1 MAPSDAVK
9 LVRWPQKA
17 MTIEQRSLAPEQGW
31 QASLRI
37 MR

>member
-1 MAPSDAVK
+1 
-9 LVRWPQKA
+9 
-17 MTIEQRSLAPEQGW
+17 MTIAAREAIAENVVRRAEILAREQGW